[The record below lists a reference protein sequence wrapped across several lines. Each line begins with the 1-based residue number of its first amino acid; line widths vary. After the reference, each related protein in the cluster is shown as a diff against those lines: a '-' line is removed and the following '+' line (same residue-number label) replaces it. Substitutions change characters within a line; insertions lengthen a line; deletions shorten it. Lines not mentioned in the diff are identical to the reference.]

1 MKKMSALC
9 AVSFVVFASPALAD
23 DIAKA
28 EKQLPGKAAKGGVMK
43 GFVQNIE
50 SLTVGNT
57 EFRRVLYTARNCQL
71 VLMAL
76 KPKEEIGMEVHT
88 LDQFFR
94 VEEGTGEAV
103 LDGVRTKIKAGFAV
117 LVPAGT
123 KHNIVNTGNVPLK
136 LYTLYSP
143 PNHRDGVVH
152 HTRAEAEADVEHFDG
167 KTTE

>member
-1 MKKMSALC
+1 MR
-9 AVSFVVFASPALAD
+9 
-23 DIAKA
+23 
-28 EKQLPGKAAKGGVMK
+28 

-50 SLTVGNT
+50 DMAKSNGD
-57 EFRRVLYTARNCQL
+57 FRRALYTAKHSQL

-76 KPKEEIGMEVHT
+76 NPGEEIGEEVHK

-94 VEEGTGEAV
+94 VEEGTGAAV
-103 LDGVRTKIKAGFAV
+103 LDGVRTNIQAGFAV
-117 LVPAGT
+117 LVPAGAR
-123 KHNIVNTGNVPLK
+123 HNIINTGDTPLK

-152 HTRAEAEADVEHFDG
+152 HTRSDAEADTEKFDG